1 MRKVL
6 IIIQREYL
14 SRVKRTSFIVTTLL
28 APIGFIVF
36 MVATVLV
43 TTMGSDEKKIAVID
57 ESGIFK
63 ETRFPD
69 ADNKSLYFSY
79 PESGFDTLYSRLN
92 EEGKQAQYDA
102 ILRIP
107 AGFDVLNPN
116 RVGIQFFTADRPGL
130 SMKQYL
136 SKTINDII
144 RKKKLEVSEIDPEVI
159 KNLNEDVRINY
170 TSGLGNEKAGF
181 TEVAAILG
189 YLIGFIIY
197 IALFVY
203 GTMTMKG
210 VMEEKTNRIVEV
222 LVSSVKPFQ
231 LMLGKIIGIGAV
243 GLTQFVLWAVLIFL
257 SNLLLGVALGVTIG
271 NNLQTPS
278 ASMNM
283 QSNVD
288 LEDVQMIMNHLS
300 EIQFLPLILCFL
312 FYFIGGFLLYGALF
326 AAVGAAT
333 SDDGDMQ
340 SLTFPI
346 SLPIIISALILTN
359 VIGNPDGKLAI
370 WSSLIPFSSPLIM
383 PALMPFEPPVW
394 QLILSGIL
402 LICGF
407 LFTTWIAARI
417 YRTGILMYGKKV
429 TFKELGKWLF
439 KSN

>member
-14 SRVKRTSFIVTTLL
+14 TRVKRVSFIVTTLL

-36 MVATVLV
+36 MLATVLV
-43 TTMGSDEKKIAVID
+43 TTLSSDEKRIAVID
-57 ESGIFK
+57 ESGVFK

-79 PESGFDTLYSRLN
+79 PESNFDTLYSRLN
-92 EEGKQAQYDA
+92 AEGTEAQYDA

-107 AGFDVLNPN
+107 QGFDVLNPN
-116 RVGIQFFTADRPGL
+116 RVGIQLFTADRPGL
-130 SMKQYL
+130 SMKQFL
-136 SKTINDII
+136 SKTINDLI
-144 RKKKLEVSEIDPEVI
+144 RKKKLEVSAIDPEVI
-159 KNLNEDVRINY
+159 NNLNEDVRINY
-170 TSGLGNEKAGF
+170 ISGLGNEKAGF

-243 GLTQFVLWAVLIFL
+243 GLTQFVLWVVLIFL
-257 SNLLLGVALGVTIG
+257 SNLLLGVVLGVTIG
-271 NNLQTPS
+271 NNMQPPS
-278 ASMNM
+278 GMGM
-283 QSNVD
+283 QGEVD
-288 LEDVQMIMNHLS
+288 LDDVQMIMNHLS

-312 FYFIGGFLLYGALF
+312 FFFIGGFLLYGALF

-359 VIGNPDGKLAI
+359 VIGNPGGKLAL
-370 WSSLIPFSSPLIM
+370 WASLIPFSSPLIM
-383 PALMPFEPPVW
+383 PALMPFDPPIW
-394 QLILSGIL
+394 QLILSGVF

-429 TFKELGKWLF
+429 TLKELGKWLF
-439 KSN
+439 KST

>member
-14 SRVKRTSFIVTTLL
+14 TRVKRVSFIVTTLL

-36 MVATVLV
+36 MLATVLV
-43 TTMGSDEKKIAVID
+43 TTLSADEKRIAVID
-57 ESGIFK
+57 ESGVFK

-79 PESGFDTLYSRLN
+79 PESNFDTLFSRLN
-92 EEGKQAQYDA
+92 AEGAEAQYDA
-102 ILRIP
+102 ILLIP
-107 AGFDVLNPN
+107 QGFDVLNPN
-116 RVGIQFFTADRPGL
+116 RVGIQLFTADRPGL
-130 SMKQYL
+130 SMKQFL
-136 SKTINDII
+136 SKTINDLI
-144 RKKKLEVSEIDPEVI
+144 RKKKLEVSAIDAEVI
-159 KNLNEDVRINY
+159 NNLNEDVRINY

-243 GLTQFVLWAVLIFL
+243 GLTQFVLWVVLIFL
-257 SNLLLGVALGVTIG
+257 SNLLLGVVLGITIG
-271 NNLQTPS
+271 NNMQPPS
-278 ASMNM
+278 GMGM
-283 QSNVD
+283 QGEVD
-288 LEDVQMIMNHLS
+288 LDDVQMIVNHLS

-312 FYFIGGFLLYGALF
+312 FFFIGGFLLYGALF

-359 VIGNPDGKLAI
+359 VIGNPGGKLAL
-370 WSSLIPFSSPLIM
+370 WASLIPFSSPLIM
-383 PALMPFEPPVW
+383 PALMPFDPPIW
-394 QLILSGIL
+394 QLILSGVF

-429 TFKELGKWLF
+429 TLKELGKWLF
-439 KSN
+439 KST

>member
-1 MRKVL
+1 MKKVL

-14 SRVKRTSFIVTTLL
+14 SRVRRLSFIITTLL
-28 APIGFIVF
+28 APVGFIIF
-36 MVATVLV
+36 MVATVLIS
-43 TTMGSDEKKIAVID
+43 TLGSDEKKVAVMD
-57 ESGIFK
+57 ESGYFK

-79 PESGFDTLYSRLN
+79 PDEDFDSLYNRLN
-92 EEGKQAQYDA
+92 NQGKEAKYDA

-107 AGFDVLNPN
+107 PDFDVMNPN

-130 SMKQYL
+130 TMKQYL
-136 SKTINDII
+136 SKTLNDVV
-144 RKKKLEVSEIDPEVI
+144 RKKKLELSELDETII
-159 KNLNEDVRINY
+159 KNLNEEVRINY
-170 TSGLGNEKAGF
+170 TTGLGNEKAGF

-189 YLIGFIIY
+189 YIIGFIIY

-243 GLTQFVLWAVLIFL
+243 GLTQFILWAILIFL
-257 SNLLLGVALGVTIG
+257 SNMVVGMVLGVAIG
-271 NNLQTPS
+271 NNLQSPT
-278 ASMNM
+278 ALGA
-283 QSNVD
+283 QAEVD
-288 LEDVQMIMNHLS
+288 VEDIRLIINHLS
-300 EIQFLPLILCFL
+300 EIQFLPLTLTFIF
-312 FYFIGGFLLYGALF
+312 FFIGGFLLYGALF

-333 SDDGDMQ
+333 NDDGDMQ

-346 SLPIIISALILTN
+346 SLPIIISVLMLTN
-359 VIGNPDGKLAI
+359 VIGNPDGKLAL
-370 WSSLIPFSSPLIM
+370 WASLIPFSSPLIM
-383 PALMPFEPPVW
+383 PALMPFEPPLW
-394 QLILSGIL
+394 QLLLSGFF

-407 LFTTWIAARI
+407 LFTTWVAARI

-429 TFKELGKWLF
+429 SLKELAKWMVR
-439 KSN
+439 SN